1 MNAKIICL
9 FQKKKLFEFEF
20 YILISS
26 RHTWISWPLAFL
38 LKGGKESHV
47 DEVSMRYCQF
57 QSNKISTFRFDF
69 VFFFKMSL
77 NIISAFFACFHF
89 EKFYMYFFI
98 KISAYSS
105 FSIAYKKVSKNLL
118 LWLLFKLLTK
128 KSARIYYFEFFLSCS
143 PKSQQESTTASSF

>member
-69 VFFFKMSL
+69 VFFFKMSF

-98 KISAYSS
+98 KISALFFIFNCFECPIVIYVLVA
-105 FSIAYKKVSKNLL
+105 IILVHILKKQK
-118 LWLLFKLLTK
+118 
-128 KSARIYYFEFFLSCS
+128 I
-143 PKSQQESTTASSF
+143 